1 MAAGANAD
9 FLSLQLERVRPFLPV
24 AYERE
29 KGFGAK
35 IKKVE
40 GIEVSS
46 RNLRLP
52 IQVSPGG
59 KFGYCTFAGTALGL
73 GGASST
79 QVATLTPVGI
89 RFNVQIN
96 RDVQYYTN
104 SAEKA
109 IAQVLKKELENA
121 VPEFATQI
129 DMELQGDGT
138 GVRLISSN
146 YSANVFTAAAA
157 TWAIGVQNLRVG
169 QDVAVYDTT
178 LATNRGECTIT
189 AINLAPATRTVTV
202 NSAPGG
208 SVTGDKLLPSG
219 VSGANP
225 VTLFGIPYHDAT
237 SGTWLGLSRAPYTHL
252 VTPSVAAASAA
263 LNVSHIRLLVNTV
276 AMRNGQD
283 VFDDGDW
290 NMCFHQCQQDAWMDL
305 GDNITEIALNAGQS
319 QKATDL
325 AGNARQ
331 KPVIAGFQTMVGVH
345 YNPTRVEL
353 VDFKNWGRGEAQPID
368 FYKDRNGNMYFTPVS
383 TTDGSPLTS
392 DEFIIHSLF
401 QTFVANPQRAGF
413 ISGLAIKSGY

>member
-52 IQVSPGG
+52 IQVFPGG
-59 KFGYCTFAGTALGL
+59 KFGYCTFAGTSLGL
-73 GGASST
+73 GGASQT
-79 QVATLTPVGI
+79 VVATLTPVGI

-138 GVRLISSN
+138 GVRLISSL
-146 YSANVFTAAAA
+146 YAANVFTAAAA
-157 TWAIGVQNLRVG
+157 TWAIGAQNLRVG

-178 LATNRGECTIT
+178 LATNRGETTIT
-189 AINLAPATRTVTV
+189 NINLGARTVTV
-202 NSAPGG
+202 LAAPGG
-208 SVTGDKLLPSG
+208 STTGDKLLPSG
-219 VSGANP
+219 VTGANP
-225 VTLFGIPYHDAT
+225 VTLFGIPYHGKT
-237 SGTWLGLSRAPYTHL
+237 SGTWLTLALATYTNL
-252 VTPSVAAASAA
+252 AQPQVDAVTAM
-263 LNVSHIRLLVNTV
+263 LNVSHVRLLVNQIQ
-276 AMRNGQD
+276 MRNGTD

-290 NMCFHQCQQDAWMDL
+290 NVCIHQNLQDSWADL
-305 GDNITEIALNAGQS
+305 GDNISEIMLTPGQD
-319 QKATDL
+319 QKMTDL
-325 AGNARQ
+325 AANARQ
-331 KPVIAGFQTMVGVH
+331 KPKIAGFPTMVGVH
-345 YNPTRVEL
+345 YNPTRFEL

-383 TTDGSPLTS
+383 TADGSPLTS
-392 DEFIIHSLF
+392 DLFSIHTLM
-401 QTFVANPQRAGF
+401 QTFVANPQRAG
-413 ISGLAIKSGY
+413 AIINCGRKSGY

>member
-52 IQVSPGG
+52 IQINPGG
-59 KFGYCTFAGTALGL
+59 KFGYCTFAGTALGR
-73 GGASST
+73 GGASQT

-89 RFNVQIN
+89 RFNVELN

-146 YSANVFTAAAA
+146 YGANVWTAAAA
-157 TWAIGVQNLRVG
+157 TWAIGAQNLRVG

-178 LATNRGECTIT
+178 LATNRGEATIS
-189 AINLAPATRTVTV
+189 AINLASRTVTTTGT
-202 NSAPGG
+202 PGG

-219 VSGANP
+219 VAGANP
-225 VTLFGIPYHDAT
+225 VTLFGIPYHGKT
-237 SGTWLGLSRAPYTHL
+237 SGTWLTLSLATYPNL
-252 VTPSVAAASAA
+252 AQPQVDAATAT
-263 LNVSHIRLLVNTV
+263 LNVSHVRLLVNQV

-290 NMCFHQCQQDAWMDL
+290 NVCIHQNLQDSWADL
-305 GDNITEIALNAGQS
+305 GDNITEISLNAGQP
-319 QKATDL
+319 QKMTDL
-325 AGNARQ
+325 AGNARA

-345 YNPTRVEL
+345 FNPTRFEL

-368 FYKDRNGNMYFTPVS
+368 FYKDRNGNMYFTPMDTVG
-383 TTDGSPLTS
+383 GSPLTS
-392 DEFIIHSLF
+392 DLFAIHTLM
-401 QTFVANPQRAGF
+401 QTFVANPQRAGS
-413 ISGLAIKSGY
+413 IVNCARKANY

>member
-52 IQVSPGG
+52 IQVNPGG
-59 KFGYCTFAGTALGL
+59 KFGYCTFAGTALGR

-89 RFNVQIN
+89 RFNVELN

-104 SAEKA
+104 SADKA

-129 DMELQGDGT
+129 DMECQGDGT
-138 GVRLISSN
+138 GVRLVSSN
-146 YSANVFTAAAA
+146 YAANVFTTTRA
-157 TWAIGVQNLRVG
+157 TWAFGAQNLRVG

-189 AINLAPATRTVTV
+189 AINLPSFTVTV

-208 SVTGDKLLPSG
+208 STTGDKLLPSG

-237 SGTWLGLSRAPYTHL
+237 SGTWLTLSRATYTNL
-252 VTPSVAAASAA
+252 ATPNVAAASAA
-263 LNVSHIRLLVNTV
+263 LNVSHIRLLVNTI

-290 NMCFHQCQQDAWMDL
+290 NICIHQCQQDAWADL
-305 GDNITEIALNAGQS
+305 GDNITEIALNAGQA
-319 QKATDL
+319 QKMTDL

-331 KPVIAGFQTMVGVH
+331 KPVIAGFPTMVGVH
-345 YNPTRVEL
+345 YNPTRLEL
-353 VDFKNWGRGEAQPID
+353 VDFRNWGRGEAQPID
-368 FYKDRNGNMYFTPVS
+368 FYKDRNGNMYFTPMDTV
-383 TTDGSPLTS
+383 GGGPLTS
-392 DEFIIHSLF
+392 DEFSIHTLM
-401 QTFVANPQRAGF
+401 QLFVANPQRAGF
-413 ISGLAIKSGY
+413 VSALAIKGGY